1 MEDSTRHAG
10 VDLDRYGD
18 AWEAWRTIVHALL
31 HLDPFM
37 DVEEIDRFEPLQD
50 EIDLD
55 AVRWRS
61 FITEVAGG
69 CGLEIPEVD
78 EPDVLTLDGL
88 EQYLTR
94 HAPMA
99 SGAVRQQDRTP

>member
-1 MEDSTRHAG
+1 MEDSTRQAG
-10 VDLDRYGD
+10 VDLERDGEG
-18 AWEAWRTIVHALL
+18 WETWRTIVHALL

-61 FITEVAGG
+61 FITEVASG
-69 CGLEIPEVD
+69 CGLDIRGGRRARGPHARRARAV
-78 EPDVLTLDGL
+78 PDAACR
-88 EQYLTR
+88 E
-94 HAPMA
+94 A
-99 SGAVRQQDRTP
+99 S